1 MNQTSLNNPDNIR
14 RHEQGHKSMQTCT
27 HMKCYLKHE
36 KPTDTKQ
43 IEQGLC
49 CKVIWD

>member
-1 MNQTSLNNPDNIR
+1 
-14 RHEQGHKSMQTCT
+14 MQTCT
-27 HMKCYLKHE
+27 HMKCYLEHE

-49 CKVIWD
+49 CKVIWDKWTFLNQPYNKWMMS